1 MKHNSAQ
8 ALEAAKD
15 ILKKLKVKYET
26 IKVQEFKPGLKIEQT
41 GLTTNVWVVGYTYTV
56 FEEAIFMSKFLNEG
70 DFFMCT
76 GGHDARQDEERAS
89 NHRKKISRKIY
100 PDNGCANNLLWRFCL

>member
-15 ILKKLKVKYET
+15 ILKRLKVKYET

-56 FEEAIFMSKFLNEG
+56 FEEE
-70 DFFMCT
+70 
-76 GGHDARQDEERAS
+76 DAFVYIDDTDL
-89 NHRKKISRKIY
+89 KLIY
-100 PDNGCANNLLWRFCL
+100 VLTKHGYITD